1 MEKVYVMT
9 CGTDKPRVF
18 SNLDI
23 AYDSL
28 CKKKDLFESASF
40 PSKQLLR
47 NLEKEAENFSEDF
60 LFFNRN
66 RPKGCF
72 TTVQLTSVNVDE

>member
-1 MEKVYVMT
+1 MEKLYVMT

-23 AYDSL
+23 AYDSMH
-28 CKKKDLFESASF
+28 KKENLFKKHSF
-40 PSKQLLR
+40 PSKQYLR
-47 NLEKEAENFSEDF
+47 DLEKEAESLNEDF
-60 LFFNRN
+60 LFFNRE

-72 TTVQLTSVNVDE
+72 TTVQLTSVVIDE

>member
-1 MEKVYVMT
+1 MKVIVMT
-9 CGTDKPRVF
+9 CGADKPRVF

-28 CKKKDLFESASF
+28 RTKEAFFTKDTFPTKKE
-40 PSKQLLR
+40 LLE
-47 NLEKEAENFSEDF
+47 LEKEAEELNEDF
-60 LFFNRN
+60 LFFNES

-72 TTVQLTSVNVDE
+72 ATVQLTSAVIDQ